1 MSSRFASLEEVVRD
15 PLFPEVDLALRRGRH
30 IDRAALKRDVAHLRA
45 RYFGR
50 PVGEIAIR
58 PVVNDVLGVVRRHRL
73 HLPTGY
79 ALLLKT
85 VLMHESLV
93 SRLDPSFEFTAVLV
107 PYARGMMARHFS
119 PLGWGRSVG
128 QAGIDLA
135 RLGVE
140 LPQQLRRLLSS
151 LERGD
156 TEFAIRPSGFD
167 PFLRRLE
174 RIANRVVLGIVAAA
188 FVVALAVLLS
198 AYHVRS
204 DPQIGAVLIIG
215 FVLASVLGLY
225 VAWSILRS
233 GRP

>member
-1 MSSRFASLEEVVRD
+1 MGVAGHHV
-15 PLFPEVDLALRRGRH
+15 
-30 IDRAALKRDVAHLRA
+30 DRAALRRDVEQLRA
-45 RYFGR
+45 RYYGR
-50 PVGEIAIR
+50 PVGEITIR

-73 HLPTGY
+73 HLPPGY

-93 SRLDPSFEFTAVLV
+93 TRLDPSFEFTSVLV

-119 PLGWGRSVG
+119 PIGWGPVVG
-128 QAGIDLA
+128 KAALDVA

-151 LERGD
+151 LQRGD
-156 TEFAIRPSGFD
+156 LELAVRPTGFQ
-167 PFLRRLE
+167 PMLRRIE
-174 RIANRVVLGIVAAA
+174 RIANRLVLGMLASA
-188 FVVALAVLLS
+188 FVIALAVLLS

-204 DPQIGAVLIIG
+204 DPQIGAVLVVG
-215 FVLASVLGLY
+215 FILASVLGVY